1 MPDMKRR
8 EFITLLGGAASWPVA
23 ARAQQAAAPVV
34 GFMNSGSPE
43 TMSHRLSNHARQS
56 QT

>member
-1 MPDMKRR
+1 MSTRR
-8 EFITLLGGAASWPVA
+8 KFIMVLGGAAAWPPA
-23 ARAQQAAAPVV
+23 ARAQPAMPTV

>member
-1 MPDMKRR
+1 MLGRR
-8 EFITLLGGAASWPVA
+8 ELIAICSAAAVSWPVA
-23 ARAQQAAAPVV
+23 ARAQQRAMLVV